1 MTAEDQKPDPAP
13 PSESGPS
20 TDTQDPHQADKDPA
34 AETDRPQTAW
44 AAYRDLKAHVPR
56 TISLDETSQIEGGI
70 FGGTNNG
77 IAGGSISG
85 GEFHFHQREI
95 RYQFGGSAGIH
106 SSGEISPS
114 TLDELSRSFVPGRVD
129 FDDLVER
136 LRQDHVLVLGGPYF
150 TGRRAAALM
159 MLHRLGAHPVRAM
172 SRDTTAEHLTA
183 HLSERGGPGGHVL
196 CDLVTE
202 RGRPLREA
210 DLLAARSE
218 LGEDGYL
225 VITVGPSALL
235 EDVPVVLWEAPPP
248 PEVLRAHLDALVGE
262 DATTELL
269 ALPSVAAFLERSHQ
283 PRETA
288 EFARAVAKYATGEAE
303 SERLAGF
310 SLNAL
315 ENQVQEWFEDDG
327 SVVHLREKAFLV
339 ALAAFD
345 AGPYAL
351 TAELGDLLYSFLQK
365 TEDSLLSTRVP
376 VFGTHI
382 AKRLQLARAVRYE
395 EEEPTEWGPVHQ
407 VKARFSDERASLV
420 LLREIWTGHPS
431 ARPALIQWLRR
442 LSDDG
447 RPFVRTRAAS
457 TAAVLA
463 HTDLPSAMA
472 LVIEPW
478 AASSLYR
485 HRIVAVNA
493 LTLTH
498 FLGTP
503 NVPRIL
509 DAWCAGETS
518 SLGWVAIRAHGLIG
532 PERPAETMAALRAAA
547 RRQAEQDG
555 SDEDLGV
562 QLAESVEL
570 LLLSAAA
577 DQVFAELTRTLND
590 DRAATDLALNGFLNA
605 CCRTEQ
611 DKPHGQP
618 ILLDR
623 YARALTG
630 GTPSAEA
637 VATLW
642 RTALQERGHTRRAL
656 EVLGQWVLSADHDPA
671 TEWALAALLP
681 ALATT
686 ATEQQRLSHLL
697 RTMPGED
704 GSAPPNVAGR
714 LLTVLP
720 RV

>member
-1 MTAEDQKPDPAP
+1 MSSEEQQAGAAP
-13 PSESGPS
+13 PQEGDQPSAPSDAQQNDKEESS
-20 TDTQDPHQADKDPA
+20 
-34 AETDRPQTAW
+34 ETDRPQTAW
-44 AAYRDLKAHVPR
+44 AALRDLTDHIPR
-56 TISLDETSQIEGGI
+56 TIGLGDASQIEGGI
-70 FGGTNNG
+70 FGGTNHG
-77 IAGGSISG
+77 IAGGTFSG
-85 GEFHFHQREI
+85 DFHFAQEI
-95 RYQFGGSAGIH
+95 NYQLGRSVGVYA
-106 SSGEISPS
+106 SGEIAPS
-114 TLDELSRSFVPGRVD
+114 RLEDLSRFFVPGAAD
-129 FDDLVER
+129 FDELVAR
-136 LRQDHVLVLGGPYF
+136 LAREHVLVLAGPHF
-150 TGRRAAALM
+150 TGRRTAALM
-159 MLHRLGAHPVRAM
+159 LLQRLGVHPVRAV
-172 SRDTTAEHLTA
+172 SRDTTAKGLTGYLEEHD
-183 HLSERGGPGGHVL
+183 GPGGHVL

-210 DLLAARSE
+210 DVLAARSK
-218 LGEDGYL
+218 LGENGYL

-235 EDVPVVLWEAPPP
+235 EDVPVVPWQAPDPID
-248 PEVLRAHLDALVGE
+248 VLRAHLGALVGE
-262 DATTELL
+262 DTTTEMLV
-269 ALPSVAAFLERSHQ
+269 LPSVTAFLERSHQ
-283 PRETA
+283 PREA
-288 EFARAVAKYATGEAE
+288 AAFAQVVAAYAVGAAD
-303 SERLAGF
+303 SERLADF
-310 SLNAL
+310 SLGAL

-382 AKRLQLARAVRYE
+382 GKRLQLARAERYE
-395 EEEPTEWGPVHQ
+395 EEEPTEWGPVGQ
-407 VKARFSDERASLV
+407 VKARFLDERAPLV

-478 AASSLYR
+478 AASRRYR
-485 HRIVAVNA
+485 HRGVAVNA

-518 SLGWVAIRAHGLIG
+518 SLVWVAIRAHGLIG
-532 PERPAETMAALRAAA
+532 SERPAETLAALRAAA
-547 RRQAEQDG
+547 RRQGEQDEP
-555 SDEDLGV
+555 DEHLGA

-577 DQVFAELTRTLND
+577 DQVFTELTRTLND
-590 DRAATDLALNGFLNA
+590 DRAATDLALGGFLNA
-605 CCRTEQ
+605 CCRTEK
-611 DKPHGQP
+611 DKARGQP
-618 ILLDR
+618 LLLNR
-623 YARALTG
+623 YAQALTA

-637 VATLW
+637 VVTLW
-642 RTALQERGHTRRAL
+642 RAALNDRGYTRRAL
-656 EVLGQWVLSADHDPA
+656 DILGEWVLAADHDPA

-681 ALATT
+681 SLATT
-686 ATEQQRLSHLL
+686 TTEQQRLNHLL

-704 GSAPPNVAGR
+704 GAALPAAAGR